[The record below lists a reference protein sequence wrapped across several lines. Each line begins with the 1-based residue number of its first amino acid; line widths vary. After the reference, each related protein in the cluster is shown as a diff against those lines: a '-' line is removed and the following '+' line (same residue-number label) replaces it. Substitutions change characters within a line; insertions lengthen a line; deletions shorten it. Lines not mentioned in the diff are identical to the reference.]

1 MHVDETCPHCGSAS
15 ISRVGPAGPYAPPP
29 GLPAE
34 GVQVDRPADEP
45 DRRCLTCAFGWPIS
59 DPYPR
64 WPLST
69 DPGWLTPDDHR
80 RASGLLDERLL
91 VTTRV
96 CDAVRAS
103 ASDAEESLAAYA
115 DLGDWLAQRYD
126 DVLGDPVGAGM
137 DRLVVPAD
145 RTDPVRLLEAANR
158 VCRALELV
166 RSASVAEY
174 DRDVAEVGRRLV
186 EFDLLERDLA
196 VDRPGRDPTGG
207 LGTLGPVVLDD
218 EPDEDDLDDETT
230 LARLLRTGAPDEPGA
245 PDGPV
250 EADGSWESVVE
261 IATAVFARHG
271 SALPWA
277 REAWTVLGDA
287 GLTMFDNHVDRARVA
302 CRLLCLDVLR
312 QEFDVRM
319 FDGGA
324 PGYWTLDVDALL
336 DAVDGVDPVVLG
348 MLAERD
354 DLGLDLDAD
363 GEPDSGW
370 CRAVVEAVVRQE
382 CSEVV
387 WALRAHQRDA
397 VVFASLWAAARDD
410 VRYPLSREAIAWIV
424 DSDLSADKM
433 VAYEWISDGMPID

>member
-15 ISRVGPAGPYAPPP
+15 VAAVGPARPYAPPP

-34 GVQVDRPADEP
+34 GLRVDRPDDEP
-45 DRRCLTCAFGWPIS
+45 DRRCLSCAFAWPVS

-64 WPLST
+64 WPLT
-69 DPGWLTPDDHR
+69 ADLAWLTPDDRR
-80 RASGLLDERLL
+80 RATALIDERFR
-91 VTTRV
+91 VTTGV

-103 ASDAEESLAAYA
+103 SADAEEPLAAYA
-115 DLGDWLAQRYD
+115 DLGDWLSQRYA

-145 RTDPVRLLEAANR
+145 RSDAVRLLESANR

-166 RSASVAEY
+166 RSASVVEY
-174 DRDVAEVGRRLV
+174 DRDVREVGYRLV
-186 EFDLLERDLA
+186 EFDRLERELDLPSSLGRDLPSA
-196 VDRPGRDPTGG
+196 VDPVPDDPDSDE
-207 LGTLGPVVLDD
+207 GTL
-218 EPDEDDLDDETT
+218 
-230 LARLLRTGAPDEPGA
+230 AALLRAGAPEAAAGVDE
-245 PDGPV
+245 
-250 EADGSWESVVE
+250 SWESVVDM
-261 IATAVFARHG
+261 ATAVFARHG
-271 SALPWA
+271 SALAWA
-277 REAWTVLGDA
+277 REAWQVLGGA
-287 GLTMFDNHVDRARVA
+287 GLTSFDTHVDRARVA

-336 DAVDGVDPVVLG
+336 DTVDGVDPVVLG

-354 DLGLDLDAD
+354 DLGLDTEADAD
-363 GEPDSGW
+363 PEDGW
-370 CRAVVEAVVRQE
+370 CRAVVDEVVRQE

-410 VRYPLSREAIAWIV
+410 VAYPLSDEAVAWIV

-433 VAYEWISDGMPID
+433 VAYEWVGDGMPID

>member
-1 MHVDETCPHCGSAS
+1 MHVDETCPHCGSSSVTA
-15 ISRVGPAGPYAPPP
+15 IGPARPYAPPP

-34 GVQVDRPADEP
+34 GARVDRPDDEP

-64 WPLST
+64 WPLPT
-69 DPGWLTPDDHR
+69 DPGWLSPDDHR
-80 RASGLLDERLL
+80 RACALIDERLR

-145 RTDPVRLLEAANR
+145 RSDLVRVLEAANR

-174 DRDVAEVGRRLV
+174 DGDVAEVGRRLV
-186 EFDLLERDLA
+186 EFDRLGRDLA
-196 VDRPGRDPTGG
+196 VDLPGRPR
-207 LGTLGPVVLDD
+207 PVVPAGETGAD
-218 EPDEDDLDDETT
+218 EADEAEAT
-230 LARLLRTGAPDEPGA
+230 LAELLRTGAPDA
-245 PDGPV
+245 PV
-250 EADGSWESVVE
+250 AADESWDSVVE

-277 REAWTVLGDA
+277 REAWQVLGEA
-287 GLTMFDNHVDRARVA
+287 GLTAFVTHVDRARVA

-348 MLAERD
+348 MLAEQD
-354 DLGLDLDAD
+354 DLGLDLEAD
-363 GEPDSGW
+363 GEPEEGW

-387 WALRAHQRDA
+387 WALRCHQRDA

-410 VRYPLSREAIAWIV
+410 VRYPLSRDAIAWIV

-433 VAYEWISDGMPID
+433 VAYEWIADGMPID